1 VREKQP
7 PAAAPVA
14 APTPAAER
22 GGPRTAAKARAP
34 TAAAPVAAPTPPAQR
49 GGPRATP
56 TPRARTAAAPVEA
69 PTPAAEPGSGRATP
83 AARAPTA
90 AASLKRKVT
99 PRRTPKGKK
108 KKKNDSPKWVSLT
121 REEDPS
127 LLEKLS
133 LISCQPDLT
142 EYLRAV
148 VCSTPVGGMFLFK
161 AAVKANQADSF
172 RPGVAE
178 EILKGPF
185 VQATMHVSSPCHAC
199 LVLCSWQT
207 DRFGP
212 HAAQRTGQWSFEAEY
227 GGEVIFKCKDEDYF
241 LDQLLNRFDRGY
253 YLPLYQDQRGVP
265 CSSPL
270 ASACS
275 PHSQASLAEL
285 GTIDEE
291 GVEEEGESEAE
302 RSDAEDERVEPLALT
317 PNRQRK
323 RAAAA
328 EVRE

>member
-1 VREKQP
+1 MREKQP

-14 APTPAAER
+14 APTPAAQR
-22 GGPRTAAKARAP
+22 GGPRAASKAHAP
-34 TAAAPVAAPTPPAQR
+34 AAAAPIAAPTPPAQR

-56 TPRARTAAAPVEA
+56 TPRARTAAAPVAA

-108 KKKNDSPKWVSLT
+108 KKKNDSPKWASLT

-185 VQATMHVSSPCHAC
+185 VQATMRVSSPCHAC

-227 GGEVIFKCKDEDYF
+227 GGEVIFKCTDEDYF

-291 GVEEEGESEAE
+291 GAEEEGESEAE